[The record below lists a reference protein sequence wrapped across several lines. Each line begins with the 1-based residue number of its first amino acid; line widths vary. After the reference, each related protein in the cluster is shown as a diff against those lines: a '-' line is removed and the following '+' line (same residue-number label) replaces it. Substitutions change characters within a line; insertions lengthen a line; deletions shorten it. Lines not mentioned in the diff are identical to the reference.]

1 VNRTPTPPGL
11 ALALLPLLS
20 MGALLVAAAQF
31 MPLTGELIVVVM
43 LCAAAIAGA
52 VAVRSGASFHDIQRV
67 TGERFAGVL
76 PAVLI
81 LLAIGMLISTW
92 VMSGTIPYLVFWG
105 VRLVDPQYLAV
116 TAFLSTALMS
126 SCTGTSW
133 GSAGT
138 IGVAMMGTA
147 AAVGAPLPVIA
158 GAVVSG
164 AYFGDK
170 MSPLSDSTIIAA
182 VAADVDV
189 YVHIRHMLYTAGP
202 SFVIALVVYAWLGLS
217 AVDAAGGLP
226 DSARVVLSDL
236 DRVFTLAW
244 YTLLPPLVVVVCLM
258 RRVPSVIAIVV
269 SSLVAA
275 VIAVSVQ
282 HFSLND
288 ALQAMIGGFR
298 TDMVSSTGV
307 APTSLSEPF
316 VRLVQ
321 RGGLYSMSNTLVVI
335 LAAFL
340 LAAAMDVSGA
350 LQVLIERLLGAVR
363 STFALIAATMT
374 AGLTMIALTSHSGV
388 TMLVIGG
395 LFQQPFRD
403 RQLAPQNLSRSLED
417 SVTIT
422 EVLMPWTV
430 SAVFMATTLGVP
442 TLSYAPWAVFCY
454 LGPIFSLTIAAL
466 YARTGIGLARATGVP
481 GVSAPT

>member
-1 VNRTPTPPGL
+1 
-11 ALALLPLLS
+11 
-20 MGALLVAAAQF
+20 MGALLVIAAQLV
-31 MPLTGELIVVVM
+31 PLTGELIVVVM
-43 LCAAAIAGA
+43 LSAAAIAGMI
-52 VAVRSGASFHDIQRV
+52 AVRSGATFQDIQRV

-105 VRLVDPQYLAV
+105 VRLVDPQYLAL

-202 SFVIALVVYAWLGLS
+202 SFVIALAVYAWLGLR
-217 AVDAAGGLP
+217 AEDAASGVP
-226 DSARVVLSDL
+226 ESANVVLGDL
-236 DRVFTLAW
+236 ERVFTLAW
-244 YTLLPPLVVVVCLM
+244 YTLLPPLVVIACLV
-258 RRVPSVIAIVV
+258 RRVPSVIAIVA

-275 VIAVSVQ
+275 LIAVTAQ
-282 HFSLND
+282 HFSVND
-288 ALQAMIGGFR
+288 ALQAMVGGFR
-298 TDMVSSTGV
+298 TDMVRSVGV
-307 APTSLSEPF
+307 EPATLSEPF

-350 LQVLIERLLGAVR
+350 LNVLITRLLNAVR

-374 AGLTMIALTSHSGV
+374 AGLTMIALTSHAGV
-388 TMLVIGG
+388 TLLVIGG

-454 LGPIFSLTIAAL
+454 LGPVFSLLIAAL
-466 YARTGIGLARATGVP
+466 YRRTAFGLRPLAA
-481 GVSAPT
+481 